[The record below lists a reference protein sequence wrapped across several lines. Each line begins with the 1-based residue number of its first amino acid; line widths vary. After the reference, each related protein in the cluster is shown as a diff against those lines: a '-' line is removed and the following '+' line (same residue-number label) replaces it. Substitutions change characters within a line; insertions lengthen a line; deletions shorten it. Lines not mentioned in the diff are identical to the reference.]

1 MGVDYDV
8 IIAGAGPAGAECA
21 RYISENSKLSV
32 LLLDRT
38 QEIGEPKK
46 STAGTFMDTMRVF
59 KLPNKVTMTEIHA
72 AVIEGPSEES
82 VLPIEGYVLEFGKLK
97 KFLVE
102 EAVHHGVDLKI
113 QATVTKPILEKN
125 KLVGVEYQTLDGVQV
140 AKARIVIDAT
150 GPAATLA
157 TQLGLRTLD
166 PRDHWIGMEF
176 EMEKLKL
183 RTQHAMV
190 FKLDQNY
197 APGGYSW
204 IFSTG
209 NNHAKVGNCWSRE
222 FFRKNGGQG
231 SEVSYLM
238 KWIKSDGRLKNGIPI
253 EMHAGDAY
261 FNPSISKRSSEN
273 FMAVGDSVCCIHPL
287 AGEGIRPGM
296 YSGMFAA
303 QTAIEALG
311 KNDTSARLLSGYDK
325 RWFAYAGSR
334 KLSQFLSN
342 RLYNLSN
349 KRLDKFVANLRKLDD
364 AGIQRFVNY
373 SFTLNDIRKL
383 LPL

>member
-1 MGVDYDV
+1 MKYDV

-21 RYISENSKLSV
+21 RYISENSKFSV

-59 KLPNKVTMTEIHA
+59 KLPKKVIMAKTNL
-72 AVIEGPSEES
+72 AVIEGPSQEA
-82 VLPIEGYVLEFGKLK
+82 VLPIEGRVLEFGKLK

-102 EAVHHGVDLKI
+102 EAVHHGADLKI

-125 KLVGVEYQTLDGVQV
+125 KIAGVEYQTLEGPNV
-140 AKARIVIDAT
+140 AKAKIIIDAT

-157 TQLGLRTLD
+157 AQLGLRTLN
-166 PRDHWIGMEF
+166 PENHWIGIEF
-176 EMEKLKL
+176 EMERLKL
-183 RTQHAMV
+183 RNQNAML
-190 FKLDQNY
+190 FKIDQNC

-209 NNHAKVGNCWSRE
+209 KNHAKVGNCWNEE
-222 FFRKNGGQG
+222 FFRKNKGLG
-231 SEVSYLM
+231 SQVSYLL
-238 KWIKSDGRLKNGIPI
+238 KWIKTDERLKTGIPV

-261 FNPSISKRSSEN
+261 FSSSIKKRSADN
-273 FMAVGDSVCCIHPL
+273 FMAVGDAVCCIHPF

-311 KNDTSARLLSGYDK
+311 KKDTSVRQLFEYDK
-325 RWFAYAGSR
+325 KWLSYAGSR
-334 KLSQFLSN
+334 KLAHFLSN

-349 KRLDKFVANLRKLDD
+349 KRLDKLVANLRKLDD
-364 AGIQRFVNY
+364 AAIHRFVNY
-373 SFTLNDIRKL
+373 TFTLNDIRKL